1 MLNKKTS
8 ALLIIFLALFSF
20 LVHQSLYDILN
31 IFTKSFSIKE
41 INVSGAMYSKNAEF
55 DQIITSSTNLT
66 RGNLSLLNITTLK
79 NQLETLVLIKNV
91 DINKDLPHT
100 LTIKITERTP
110 IAFIKI
116 KNQSYQVDN
125 DGVILYSLTNSLP
138 LALPT
143 IDVEFGV
150 ALNNNQVVDEHIIK
164 TLSTLHNTNI
174 ILIDKIRI
182 DKNRETYFT
191 LKNTKP
197 QFYIE
202 KLPLSENFIFKAQG
216 IANTLNTTNLQKT
229 PKIIDIYSN
238 KDTSIGFF

>member
-1 MLNKKTS
+1 MLNKKLS

-20 LVHQSLYDILN
+20 LVHQSLYDVLN

-41 INVSGAMYSKNAEF
+41 INISGAMYSKNAEF

-79 NQLETLVLIKNV
+79 DQLERLALIKNV

-116 KNQSYQVDN
+116 KNQSYQVDS
-125 DGVILYSLTNSLP
+125 DGVILASLTNSLP

-143 IDVEFGV
+143 IDVGFGV
-150 ALNNNQVVDEHIIK
+150 ALNKNQVVDEHIIN
-164 TLSTLHNTNI
+164 TLSALHNTNM

-191 LKNTKP
+191 LKNTLP

-202 KLPLSENFIFKAQG
+202 KFTLSEDFIFKAQR

>member
-1 MLNKKTS
+1 MLNKKIS

-20 LVHQSLYDILN
+20 LAHQSLYDILN

-41 INVSGAMYSKNAEF
+41 INISGAMYSKNAEF
-55 DQIITSSTNLT
+55 EQIITSSTNLT

-79 NQLETLVLIKNV
+79 DRLEALELIKNV

-110 IAFIKI
+110 IAFIEI

-138 LALPT
+138 RALPS

-164 TLSTLHNTNI
+164 TLSALHNTNI